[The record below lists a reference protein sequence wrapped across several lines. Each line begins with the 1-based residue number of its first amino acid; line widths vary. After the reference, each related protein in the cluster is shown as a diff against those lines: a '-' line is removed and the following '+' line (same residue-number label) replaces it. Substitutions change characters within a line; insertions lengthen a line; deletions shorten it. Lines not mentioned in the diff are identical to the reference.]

1 LDRLLTMDEAARQL
15 AVSRW
20 TVFRLAKQRQLV
32 SVIVASRCRRI
43 TASSVEAYISRRV
56 EECR

>member
-1 LDRLLTMDEAARQL
+1 MDEAARQL

-20 TVFRLAKQRQLV
+20 TVFRLAKQRHIV
-32 SVIVASRCRRI
+32 SVLVASRCRRV

-56 EECR
+56 ADS